1 MSMSSHTIRGALI
14 GGVVGVIFHLI
25 VRFIFQNLVWIA
37 LGVML
42 IWVLA
47 KFSPESP
54 RDVAKRARLNS
65 VDRSAVMVLNAQ
77 GVTASYS
84 PHVEAVAATIQNT
97 GRARIYDLR
106 LYCSFRPLPP
116 SSPSKSEGSWDI
128 DHVRTSYHYGYV
140 NPGQTISA
148 RLTPE
153 PNGYLSE
160 ANPSSFNCVPLFEVE
175 RTDLLKDHQ

>member
-1 MSMSSHTIRGALI
+1 MSGPTFRGFVVGGLI
-14 GGVVGVIFHLI
+14 GVILHLI
-25 VRFIFQNLVWIA
+25 VRFILANLVWITLA
-37 LGVML
+37 VML
-42 IWVLA
+42 TWVLV
-47 KFSPESP
+47 KCSPENP
-54 RDVAKRARLNS
+54 KVASKRAILSSFDPTS
-65 VDRSAVMVLNAQ
+65 VLVLNAR
-77 GVTASYS
+77 GITTSYS
-84 PHVEAVAATIQNT
+84 TAIGEISATIQNT

-116 SSPSKSEGSWDI
+116 SSPSKSEASWDI

-160 ANPSSFNCVPLFEVE
+160 ANPSSFDCVPLFEVE
-175 RTDLLKDHQ
+175 RTDPLKDHQ

>member
-1 MSMSSHTIRGALI
+1 MSSPTVRGALVGGI
-14 GGVVGVIFHLI
+14 VGVVLHLI
-25 VRFIFQNLVWIA
+25 VRFIARNLLWIA

-42 IWVLA
+42 MWVLA

-54 RDVAKRARLNS
+54 RDAVKRARLNS
-65 VDRSAVMVLNAQ
+65 FDLSAVIVLNAQ
-77 GVTASYS
+77 GITASYS
-84 PHVEAVAATIQNT
+84 PHIEAVAATIQNT

-106 LYCSFRPLPP
+106 LYCSFKPSPP
-116 SSPSKSEGSWDI
+116 SAPSKSEAMWDV

-140 NPGQTISA
+140 NPRQTLSV
-148 RLTPE
+148 RLIPE

-160 ANPSSFNCVPLFEVE
+160 ASPSSFNCVPLFEVE